1 MEVLCKYAANP
12 TGKILD
18 FRKVLSDRAAK
29 TRASNFYSK
38 LRP

>member
-12 TGKILD
+12 TGKIID
-18 FRKVLSDRAAK
+18 FRKALGGRAAK
-29 TRASNFYSK
+29 TWASNFYSK